1 MATHR
6 TININPGIIVCTE
19 TMTVTIDHMAFYQ
32 WPWSG
37 KKWPGK
43 TDSIHSV
50 SFSFEENGEKD
61 ITLCDIRNDEG
72 QDEAMIGAMATD
84 AKAILVACLH
94 GCDFAVRCLFADR
107 WHSALERAKEAGH
120 SAGADSAEW
129 IAQDS
134 FGGRTKDKAI
144 VPNAKRFLAMH
155 EEGDPAIYEG
165 LNLSPLSGEYAGDLL
180 PKGLICDVLD
190 LNDHS
195 LDALEDFAQAIDMA
209 DSLDALKD
217 QICSSYEESH
227 SDSLMSRL
235 VEIAQG
241 IVTNDNENNATK

>member
-19 TMTVTIDHMAFYQ
+19 TMTVTIDHMAFFQ

-37 KKWPGK
+37 KAWPCK
-43 TDSIHSV
+43 TDSLHSV

-61 ITLCDIRNDEG
+61 ITCVDMTNTEG

-84 AKAILVACLH
+84 AKAILLACLD

-107 WHSALERAKEAGH
+107 WDSALERAKDAGH
-120 SAGADSAEW
+120 RAGEDSAEW
-129 IAQDS
+129 ISQDS

-155 EEGDPAIYEG
+155 EEGDPAIYDG
-165 LNLSPLSGEYAGDLL
+165 LPGSPLSGEYAGDITA
-180 PKGLICDVLD
+180 KDAVCDALD
-190 LNDHS
+190 LNDDS

-209 DSLDALKD
+209 DSLDALKE
-217 QICSSYEESH
+217 QICSSYEDSY
-227 SDSLMSRL
+227 SDALMSRL

-241 IVTNDNENNATK
+241 IVTNDNEQNATK